1 MPIEHIVIQDGEAL
15 ITQVTGTLTGNE
27 MTEHMF
33 WLIENFGSLLK
44 PGYRQLFDTSEMQ
57 EVTVDKSDINRIS
70 QIIQTYGANR
80 GKIKT
85 GIVTSNLKGR
95 QMAFA
100 YQALSRVSDVEVKI
114 YDTVDEAIGWLQI
127 DAQDFPAEVNKA

>member
-1 MPIEHIVIQDGEAL
+1 
-15 ITQVTGTLTGNE
+15 

-33 WLIENFGSLLK
+33 WLIDNFGSLLK
-44 PGYRQLFDTSEMQ
+44 PGCRQLFDTSEMQ

-100 YQALSRVSDVEVKI
+100 YQTLSRVSDVEVKI